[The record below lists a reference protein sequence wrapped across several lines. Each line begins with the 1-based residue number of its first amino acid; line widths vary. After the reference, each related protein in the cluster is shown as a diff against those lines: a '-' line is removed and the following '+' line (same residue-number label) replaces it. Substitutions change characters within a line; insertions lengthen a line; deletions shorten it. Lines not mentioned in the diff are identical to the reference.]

1 MTICSAAAFA
11 AGDKASALAAT
22 CPCAFTN
29 EAGEVLLYR
38 KAAPQPSGAP
48 AALVLFLHGAG
59 ERGCDNEVQLVHG
72 VGPLLDWFARHKQNV
87 CLLAPQCE
95 NGRRWVETDWN
106 LPAHLFQSIPSK
118 MMRLALQLLEKTI
131 REENIDPA
139 RVYVTGLSMGG
150 YGTWDAICRRPD
162 LFAGAM
168 PICGGG
174 DSHQAIRISDIPVV
188 AVHGDADSV
197 VPTSRTRDMVDV
209 LRRIDAP
216 VRHIEYPGCG
226 HNSWAAAFNDD
237 ALLSWLFAQ
246 RRKDTLP
253 PRAQWLARRADE
265 PASWEVY
272 AGNLSPAD
280 YLERLRDI
288 GIKLR
293 LACPEARVIC
303 RRDMV
308 SADFAKSLD
317 AFGEGEEYEYRN
329 GPSLPT
335 ITGHLDGPLLCA
347 GYGRAYLLG
356 TDGAEMAAWNGCGN
370 IHRVFKTTSHIWW
383 SNGRVWRKPLAGGT
397 PELVYKADNEKGGG
411 VLGFTVEPDG
421 SVVMA
426 VNSTCEIVE
435 LAPPP
440 LFPPRAPFRVRTRF
454 KVDARDSKGM
464 QPGTHGALRMIR
476 KTAAGTY
483 LVCCATA
490 AKAREYDKDGK
501 LVWEQD
507 APPFAFDCLRRANG
521 NTIVSHLDGV
531 TEFTPDHRP
540 VWKISCADFPEL
552 KLAYLCGIQE
562 RRNGNLVIGTWS
574 NGSPARKNTTAFEI
588 TRDKQIVWTHRSADA
603 NMMTA
608 LRVD

>member
-1 MTICSAAAFA
+1 MLVFSAAAHA
-11 AGDKASALAAT
+11 AGDKTTALAAT
-22 CPCAFTN
+22 RPCAFTN

-38 KAAPQPSGAP
+38 KAAPPPADAP
-48 AALVLFLHGAG
+48 APLVLFLHGAG
-59 ERGCDNEVQLVHG
+59 ERGSDNVAQLVHG
-72 VGPLLDWFARHKQNV
+72 VGPILDWFERHGQKAW
-87 CLLAPQCE
+87 LLAPQCE

-106 LPAHLFQSIPSK
+106 LPAHLFQPIPSK
-118 MMRLALQLLEKTI
+118 MMRLALQLLEKTV
-131 REENIDPA
+131 REENVDPA

-150 YGTWDAICRRPD
+150 YGTWDALCRRPD

-174 DSHQAIRISDIPVV
+174 DPHQAVLLRDIPII

-197 VPTSRTRDMVDV
+197 VPTVRSRDMVDA
-209 LRRIDAP
+209 LRKLDAP
-216 VRHIEYPGCG
+216 IRHIEYPGCG

-237 ALLSWLFAQ
+237 ALLDWLFSK
-246 RRKDTLP
+246 RRDDVI
-253 PRAQWLARRADE
+253 PRAKWLVRRADE
-265 PASWEVY
+265 PASWEVS
-272 AGNLSPAD
+272 ADALSPAA
-280 YLERLRDI
+280 YLERLRDA

-293 LACPEARVIC
+293 QACPDARIIC
-303 RRDMV
+303 RRDLV
-308 SADFAKSLD
+308 TDSFAKALD

-329 GPSLPT
+329 APSLPVF
-335 ITGHLDGPLLCA
+335 TGHLDGPLLCA

-356 TDGAEMAAWNGCGN
+356 TDGAEIASWNGCGN
-370 IHRVFKTTSHIWW
+370 IHRVVKTTSHIWW
-383 SNGRVWRKPLAGGT
+383 SNGRVWRMPLAGGK
-397 PELVYKADNEKGGG
+397 PELVYKAADEKGGG
-411 VLGFTVEPDG
+411 VLGFTVEPDS

-435 LAPPP
+435 LAPQP
-440 LFPPRAPFRVRTRF
+440 LFPPRAAFRARTQF
-454 KVDARDSKGM
+454 KVDARDAKGT
-464 QPGTHGALRMIR
+464 QPGAHGALRMIR

-490 AKAREYDKDGK
+490 AKVKEYDKDGK

-521 NTIVSHLDGV
+521 NTIISHLDGV
-531 TEFTPDHRP
+531 TDFTPDHRP
-540 VWKISCADFPEL
+540 AWKISCADFPEL

-574 NGSPARKNTTAFEI
+574 NGSPAREKTTAFEI
-588 TRDKQIVWTHRSADA
+588 TRDKRIVWTHRSADA

>member
-1 MTICSAAAFA
+1 MLISSVAAHA
-11 AGDKASALAAT
+11 AGDKATALAAT

-29 EAGEVLLYR
+29 EAGDVLLYR
-38 KAAPQPSGAP
+38 KTTPPPTDAPT
-48 AALVLFLHGAG
+48 ALVLFLHGAG
-59 ERGCDNEVQLVHG
+59 ERGSDNEAQLLHG
-72 VGPLLDWFARHKQNV
+72 VGPLLDWFARHGQNV
-87 CLLAPQCE
+87 CLIAPQCE
-95 NGRRWVETDWN
+95 KGRRWVETDWDQ
-106 LPAHLFQSIPSK
+106 PAHFFQPVPSK

-131 REENIDPA
+131 REGNVDPA

-150 YGTWDAICRRPD
+150 YGTWDALSRRPD

-174 DSHQAIRISDIPVV
+174 DPHQAVRLRDIPII
-188 AVHGDADSV
+188 AVHGDADTV
-197 VPTSRTRDMVDV
+197 VPTTRSRDMVDA
-209 LRRIDAP
+209 LRRMDAP
-216 VRHIEYPGCG
+216 IRHVEYPGCG
-226 HNSWAAAFNDD
+226 HNSWAPAYSDD
-237 ALLSWLFAQ
+237 ALLGWLFSK
-246 RRKDTLP
+246 RRQDVP
-253 PRAQWLARRADE
+253 PCAKWLVRRADE
-265 PASWEVY
+265 PASWEVS
-272 AGNLSPAD
+272 ADGLSPAA
-280 YLERLRDI
+280 YLERLRET

-293 LACPEARVIC
+293 LACPAARIIC
-303 RRDMV
+303 RRDMITD
-308 SADFAKSLD
+308 DFAKSLD

-335 ITGHLDGPLLCA
+335 VTGHLDGPLLCA

-356 TDGAEMAAWNGCGN
+356 TDGSELAAWNGCGN

-383 SNGRVWRKPLAGGT
+383 SNGRVWRLPLAGGK
-397 PELVYKADNEKGGG
+397 PELVYKAENEQGGG

-426 VNSTCEIVE
+426 VNSSCEIVE

-440 LFPPRAPFRVRTRF
+440 PFPPRASFRVRTRF
-454 KVDARDSKGM
+454 KVDARDANGA
-464 QPGTHGALRMIR
+464 QPSAHSALRMIR

-490 AKAREYDKDGK
+490 AKAREYSSDGK

-507 APPFAFDCLRRANG
+507 APPFAFDCLRRKNG
-521 NTIVSHLDGV
+521 NTLISHLDGV

-540 VWKISCADFPEL
+540 VWKIACSDFPNL
-552 KLAYLCGIQE
+552 KLAYLCGLQE

-574 NGSPARKNTTAFEI
+574 NGSPAREKTTAFEI
-588 TRDKQIVWTHRSADA
+588 TRDKRVVWTHCSADA

-608 LRVD
+608 FRVD